1 MDRRVLAEADTAS
14 FRAAWINQYPIDLE
28 RGVVIASHRMPLLL
42 DDLLERGRAVRND
55 TDEVGNPVVWIHRL
69 EIRGGSGS

>member
-1 MDRRVLAEADTAS
+1 MDRRVLAEADTA

-42 DDLLERGRAVRND
+42 DDVLERGRAVRND
-55 TDEVGNPVVWIHRL
+55 TDEVGNPVVWMHRL
-69 EIRGGSGS
+69 EIRVGSGS